1 MTKPLSHL
9 DFLALTT
16 NAPTRAAHH
25 ACSVAEDVL
34 RLRLTVAAVK
44 LAYATGHKWDEQS
57 PVLQY
62 GEPAALAWTP
72 DHKPHAEMCA
82 DALLVLEA
90 AMASLG
96 DYLQA
101 QDTLQE
107 HQAALH
113 RLQLRQAA
121 RDK

>member
-16 NAPTRAAHH
+16 NAPTRAATQ

-82 DALLVLEA
+82 DALLALEA